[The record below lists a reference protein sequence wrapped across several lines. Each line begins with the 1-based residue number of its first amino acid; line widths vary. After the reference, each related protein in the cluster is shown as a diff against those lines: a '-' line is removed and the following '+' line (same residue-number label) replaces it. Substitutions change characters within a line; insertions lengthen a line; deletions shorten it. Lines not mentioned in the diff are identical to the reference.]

1 MVPHCYSPL
10 SSAPVQWSPTL
21 PYGSPLLFSAFFR
34 TSSVIPNLTLWFP
47 IAILRFLPYQFN
59 DPQPYLTVTHCHSPL
74 FPYQFS
80 DPQPYFIVPHC
91 YSPLSSAP
99 VQWSPTL
106 PYCSPMLFSAFFRT
120 SSVVPNLTLRWPI
133 AILRFLPYL
142 FSDPQPYLIVPQCY
156 SPLSS
161 APVQWSPTLPYGD
174 PLPFSAFF
182 RISSVIPNLTLW
194 FPIAILRFPPYQFS
208 DPQPYLMVSH
218 CHSPLSSVSVQWS
231 PTLPYGDPLLFS
243 AFFRIFQWSP
253 TLPYGSPLLFSA
265 FFRISSMIPN
275 LTLRWPIAILRFLPY
290 QFSDPQPYL
299 TLSVIPNFTL
309 LFPNAI
315 LRFLPHQFSDPQPYL
330 TVTHCH
336 SPLSSVSVQWSP
348 TLPYGFPL
356 PFSAF
361 LRISS
366 VIPNLTLW
374 FPIAILRFLPYQFSD
389 PQPYLTVTHCHSLL
403 SSVSVQWSPTLP
415 YGFPLPFSAFFR
427 ISSVIPNLTLWF
439 PIAILRCLPHQ
450 FSDPQPYLTVT
461 HCHSP
466 LSSVS
471 VQWSPTLPYGSPLLF
486 SAFFRTSSVI
496 PNLTLRWP
504 IAILRFLPYQFSD
517 PQPYF
522 MVPHCYSPLSFAPVL
537 WSPTLPYGSPLLFSA
552 FFRTRSVI
560 HNLTLRWPIAI
571 LRFLPYQFNDPQP
584 YLMVPHC
591 SSPHSSAPVQWSPTL
606 PYGSPLL
613 FSAFFRTSSVIPNL
627 TLWFPIA
634 ILSFLPHQFSDPQPY
649 LMVPHCYSPLSSA
662 PVQWSPTL
670 PYCSPMLFSAFFR
683 TSSVIPNLTLRWPIA
698 ILRFLPYQF
707 SDPQPYLM
715 VSYCHS
721 PLSSVSVQWSP
732 TLPYGFPLPFS
743 AFFRISS
750 VIPNLTL
757 RWPIAILSF
766 LPYQFSDPQPYLMVS
781 HCHSPLSSVSVQWSP
796 TLPYGSP
803 LLFSAFFR
811 TSSVIPN
818 LTLRWPI
825 AILRFLPYQ
834 FSDPQPYLKV
844 PHCYSPLSSAPDQWS
859 PTLPYGD
866 PLPFSTSFRIS
877 SVIPNLTLWFPIAI
891 LRFHSHQF
899 SDPQPYFMV
908 PHCYSQL
915 SSAPDQWSTT
925 LPYGD
930 PLPFSAFFRISSM
943 IPNLTLWFPIALLRI
958 LPHQI
963 SDPQPYLMVPHCY
976 SPLSSAPVQWSPTL
990 PYGCPLLFSA
1000 FFRTSSVIPNLTLW
1014 FPIAILRFLP
1024 YQFNDPQP

>member
-1 MVPHCYSPL
+1 MTLCHSPL
-10 SSAPVQWSPTL
+10 SSVSVQWSPTL

-34 TSSVIPNLTLWFP
+34 TSSVIPNLTL
-47 IAILRFLPYQFN
+47 
-59 DPQPYLTVTHCHSPL
+59 
-74 FPYQFS
+74 
-80 DPQPYFIVPHC
+80 
-91 YSPLSSAP
+91 
-99 VQWSPTL
+99 
-106 PYCSPMLFSAFFRT
+106 
-120 SSVVPNLTLRWPI
+120 
-133 AILRFLPYL
+133 
-142 FSDPQPYLIVPQCY
+142 
-156 SPLSS
+156 
-161 APVQWSPTLPYGD
+161 
-174 PLPFSAFF
+174 
-182 RISSVIPNLTLW
+182 
-194 FPIAILRFPPYQFS
+194 
-208 DPQPYLMVSH
+208 
-218 CHSPLSSVSVQWS
+218 
-231 PTLPYGDPLLFS
+231 
-243 AFFRIFQWSP
+243 
-253 TLPYGSPLLFSA
+253 
-265 FFRISSMIPN
+265 
-275 LTLRWPIAILRFLPY
+275 
-290 QFSDPQPYL
+290 
-299 TLSVIPNFTL
+299 
-309 LFPNAI
+309 LFPNAF

-403 SSVSVQWSPTLP
+403 SSVSVQWFPTLPYGFPLPFSAFFRISSVIPHLTLWFLIAILRFLPYQFSDPQPYLTVTHCHSPLSSISVQWSPTLPYGFPLPFSAFFRISSVIPNLTLRWPIAILRFFPYQFSDPKPYLMVSHCHSPLSSVLVQWSPTLSYGFPLPFSAFFRISSVIPNLTLWFPIAILRFLPYQFSDPQPYLSVTHCHSPLSSVSVQWSQTLPYGFPLPFSAFFRISSVILNLTLRWHIAILRFLPYQFSDPKPYLMVSHCHSPLSSVSVQWSPTLPYGSPLSAFFRTSLVIPNLTLRWPIAILRFLPYQFSDPQPYLMVSHCHSPLSSVSVQWSPTLPYGDLLPFSAFFRISSVIPNLTLWFPIAILRFLPYQFSDPQPYLKVSHCHSPLSSVSVQWSPTLP

-439 PIAILRCLPHQ
+439 PIAFLSFLPYQ
-450 FSDPQPYLTVT
+450 FSDPQTYLMVS

-486 SAFFRTSSVI
+486 SAFFRT
-496 PNLTLRWP
+496 
-504 IAILRFLPYQFSD
+504 
-517 PQPYF
+517 
-522 MVPHCYSPLSFAPVL
+522 
-537 WSPTLPYGSPLLFSA
+537 
-552 FFRTRSVI
+552 
-560 HNLTLRWPIAI
+560 
-571 LRFLPYQFNDPQP
+571 
-584 YLMVPHC
+584 
-591 SSPHSSAPVQWSPTL
+591 
-606 PYGSPLL
+606 
-613 FSAFFRTSSVIPNL
+613 
-627 TLWFPIA
+627 
-634 ILSFLPHQFSDPQPY
+634 
-649 LMVPHCYSPLSSA
+649 
-662 PVQWSPTL
+662 
-670 PYCSPMLFSAFFR
+670 
-683 TSSVIPNLTLRWPIA
+683 
-698 ILRFLPYQF
+698 
-707 SDPQPYLM
+707 
-715 VSYCHS
+715 
-721 PLSSVSVQWSP
+721 
-732 TLPYGFPLPFS
+732 
-743 AFFRISS
+743 SS

-834 FSDPQPYLKV
+834 FSDPQPYLMV
-844 PHCYSPLSSAPDQWS
+844 PHCYSPLSSAPVQWS

-891 LRFHSHQF
+891 LRFLSHQF